1 MERSSELE
9 KIKLLFGKRFI
20 GIEQLKSIQ
29 DFLPVALPAA
39 EEIPTI
45 PYTYEQLKK
54 EYSDDYILIL
64 GSGELK
70 NGLPLNLLTLRDL
83 YGIDPDRSEPCFYN
97 QDWYLQEDFVLRTLE
112 NKWYL
117 VRKDVFEDS
126 RSLQPNTLLEKYNFP
141 LAVLCAY
148 SFFAYWFYTKE
159 TLWKYDFVWCSDIDH
174 NQDRI
179 YVGKYNDIEKVNK
192 NGFSIHRYLALR
204 ECYGAINMK

>member
-29 DFLPVALPAA
+29 DFLPAALPAVGD
-39 EEIPTI
+39 IPTI
-45 PYTYEQLKK
+45 PYTCEQLE
-54 EYSDDYILIL
+54 EYSDNYILIL
-64 GSGELK
+64 GVVELK
-70 NGLPLNLLTLRDL
+70 NGSPLNLLTLRDF
-83 YGIDPDRSEPCFYN
+83 YGVDPNQSEPCFYN
-97 QDWYLQEDFVLRTLE
+97 QDWYLQEDFMLKALE

-117 VRKDVFEDS
+117 IRKDIFEDS
-126 RSLQPNTLLEKYNFP
+126 RAIQPNTLQEKYNFP
-141 LAVLCAY
+141 LAILCAY
-148 SFFAYWFYTKE
+148 SFFAYWFYAKE

-192 NGFSIHRYLALR
+192 NGFSIHRHLALR
-204 ECYGAINMK
+204 NCYGAINMK